1 MCAGLNQN
9 DKTEITTLH
18 KCLICGKAWNNKQ
31 SLYAH
36 CKVHKK
42 GELART
48 TIKMEAEQLEKLK
61 EICKKHNTT
70 TCHLFKALGEAVIAG
85 DKSGAGIS
93 IGSANPFIINVF
105 HQFFGKP
112 RSQYKFEKEPMVI
125 KRPSKYRSLTEE
137 ELRRGYHYQS
147 YIEKEEYVLE
157 WWYEKQRLK
166 NLSKGDKG

>member
-1 MCAGLNQN
+1 
-9 DKTEITTLH
+9 
-18 KCLICGKAWNNKQ
+18 LICGKAWNNKQ

-85 DKSGAGIS
+85 DKQGIINIAS
-93 IGSANPFIINVF
+93 PNPCIINVS
-105 HQFFGKP
+105 HNFFGKP
-112 RSQYKFEKEPMVI
+112 RSAYKIGMEILDEYRSI
-125 KRPSKYRSLTEE
+125 KRFKDKKTGKFYTLELKSLEEKLRCARNQIYWNPYKRKYEE
-137 ELRRGYHYQS
+137 D
-147 YIEKEEYVLE
+147 EKLA
-157 WWYEKQRLK
+157 
-166 NLSKGDKG
+166 S